1 MALET
6 IFANEIFTKFAFP
19 FLLIFFI
26 FFAILERTKIL
37 GDDKRQLDALV
48 SFVIALIFVSAVY
61 PKLVVTNL
69 ILFLTVAIIVV
80 FVVLLLWGFVF
91 GTIKEGFK
99 PDNWMKWVL
108 GVLITIAIVIA
119 VFWATGIQ
127 VEAFDFLFRQ
137 SWSNTLWTNVV
148 FILVIAAALTLILKS
163 VKDN

>member
-19 FLLIFFI
+19 FLLIFFV

-37 GDDKRQLDALV
+37 GDDQRQLDALV

-91 GTIKEGFK
+91 GDIKEGFN
-99 PDNWMKWVL
+99 PDKWMKWVL
-108 GVLITIAIVIA
+108 GVLVTIAVVIA
-119 VFWATGIQ
+119 VFWAAGIQ
-127 VEAFDFLFRQ
+127 LEAFDFLFRQ
-137 SWSNTLWTNVV
+137 SWSNTFWTNAV
-148 FILVIAAALTLILKS
+148 FVLVIAAALALVLTS
-163 VKDN
+163 VKEK